1 MVSSDKQ
8 RLLDRSTPKDCS
20 YVLVI
25 HGGAGTMSKEGST
38 PEQRAAY
45 RAALSE
51 ALISVS

>member
-8 RLLDRSTPKDCS
+8 NLLGRSTPRNRC

-25 HGGAGTMSKEGST
+25 HGGAGNMSKEDST
-38 PEQRAAY
+38 PGQRAAY
-45 RAALSE
+45 KAALSK